1 MGLLRQKDVVILLV
15 ISLDDV
21 AWKYLVLVLLS
32 KAHIIALLKKKNIAD
47 FTNESF

>member
-1 MGLLRQKDVVILLV
+1 MGLFPQKDVVILLV

-21 AWKYLVLVLLS
+21 AWKYSVLVLLS
-32 KAHIIALLKKKNIAD
+32 EAHIITLLKKKNIAD

>member
-1 MGLLRQKDVVILLV
+1 MGLFPQKDVVILLV

-21 AWKYLVLVLLS
+21 AWKYSVLVLLS
-32 KAHIIALLKKKNIAD
+32 EAHIIALLKKKNIAD

>member
-1 MGLLRQKDVVILLV
+1 MGLLPQKDVVILLV

-21 AWKYLVLVLLS
+21 AWKYSVLVLLS
-32 KAHIIALLKKKNIAD
+32 EAHIIALLKKKNIAD